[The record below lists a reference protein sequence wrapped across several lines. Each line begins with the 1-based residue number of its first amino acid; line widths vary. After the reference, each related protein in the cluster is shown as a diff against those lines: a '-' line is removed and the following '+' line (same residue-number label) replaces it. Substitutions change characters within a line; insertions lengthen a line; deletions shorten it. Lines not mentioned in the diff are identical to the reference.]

1 MADPNA
7 NESKTK
13 TKAGR
18 DSRRLKTR
26 ESALQNP
33 YHRG

>member
-1 MADPNA
+1 MADPNT

-18 DSRRLKTR
+18 VSRRLKTT

-33 YHRG
+33 